1 MNSHASPSPG
11 RPEHLEDQGAQDQGA
26 QDQGAQEAQ
35 EASGTGLDALAVGDA
50 LPPLVVPLSEAA
62 NERTWAAA
70 GIDHPARRAGALF
83 PPFAANLT
91 IMALQAIV
99 DRPFLHTAQHLVC
112 HRRARAGVDLTVRT
126 RVEERYERR
135 DRAYVVVEAVV
146 LLPGDELLWTS
157 RATFTEAAT
166 GRAA

>member
-1 MNSHASPSPG
+1 MNSHATPNPAQ
-11 RPEHLEDQGAQDQGA
+11 PEEPEQPEGHDHRD
-26 QDQGAQEAQ
+26 DQEAQ
-35 EASGTGLDALAVGDA
+35 DPSGTGLDALTVGDA
-50 LPPLVVPLSEAA
+50 LPGLVVPLSEAA

-91 IMALQAIV
+91 IMALQAFV
-99 DRPFLHTAQHLVC
+99 DRPLLHTAQHLVC

-126 RVEERYERR
+126 RVAERYERR
-135 DRAYVVVEAVV
+135 DRTYVVVEARV

-157 RATFTEAAT
+157 RATFTEVAT